1 MLNENLCSEPGA
13 AGGGYKSDAQE
24 FRLHTSHRACFA
36 CSERSGVDLLILRI
50 NVGHRSLQNDAHRG
64 GRRSEDRLPAH
75 SGAAIGYARKAWQRK
90 LRSGGGAT
98 RKCFIVKAEANV
110 AGGK

>member
-36 CSERSGVDLLILRI
+36 RSERSGVDLLILRI
-50 NVGHRSLQNDAHRG
+50 NVGHRALQDYAHRG
-64 GRRSEDRLPAH
+64 GRSSEDRLLADCR
-75 SGAAIGYARKAWQRK
+75 AAIGYARKAWQRK
-90 LRSGGGAT
+90 LRSRGGAA
-98 RKCFIVKAEANV
+98 RKRFIVKAKANV